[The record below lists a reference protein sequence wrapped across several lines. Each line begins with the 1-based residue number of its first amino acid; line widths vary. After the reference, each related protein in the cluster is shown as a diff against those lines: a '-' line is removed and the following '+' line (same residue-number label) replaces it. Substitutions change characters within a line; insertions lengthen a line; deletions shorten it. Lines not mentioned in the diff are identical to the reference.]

1 MFKTYPLIPRWSLNG
16 VSLPSYRWSSNV
28 RYSTSGQQHHLHGF
42 IIHLACHRNARKPLE
57 FFDGIC
63 DFLLSSWRTSVHWFH
78 VFILFKIALLE
89 RKKERET
96 EIYRLFIQQ
105 HSRGH
110 SRSHAIKKKSKT
122 NNFQCLETA
131 QRDWAMFKLSEDI
144 FQFLRTW
151 FNYSL
156 NLIDTQCLVKL
167 KDVLR

>member
-110 SRSHAIKKKSKT
+110 SRSHAIKNKAKQTISSVWRPR
-122 NNFQCLETA
+122 NVIGRCLNC
-131 QRDWAMFKLSEDI
+131 
-144 FQFLRTW
+144 LRTSSS
-151 FNYSL
+151 FSVRD
-156 NLIDTQCLVKL
+156 LIIH
-167 KDVLR
+167 